1 MSEVKRSSLTGDCP
15 SNAVMIGRLVAVML
29 ALALDIAIA
38 IGAWWALSN

>member
-1 MSEVKRSSLTGDCP
+1 
-15 SNAVMIGRLVAVML
+15 MIGRLVAVML